1 MESRTFII
9 RKTLV
14 LLVGQAFCVTAACG
28 VFALLDRF
36 GRSVVLGGIIGAAIA
51 VGNFFLMAVAADRA
65 ADQAVGQDVKGGKAT
80 IKHSYTVRTIAIFV
94 VLFALAKSG
103 LCHAV
108 ALVLPLV
115 FVRPILMVSEFFRK
129 EKTQ

>member
-14 LLVGQAFCVTAACG
+14 LLVGQIFCVAAVCG
-28 VFALLDRF
+28 VFALLGRFDRTVVF
-36 GRSVVLGGIIGAAIA
+36 GGVIGAAMA

-65 ADQAVGQDVKGGKAT
+65 ADQAVEQDVKGGKAT
-80 IKHSYTVRTIAIFV
+80 IKLSYTVRTIAIFV

-103 LCHAV
+103 LCHVVAV
-108 ALVLPLV
+108 VLPLA

-129 EKTQ
+129 EKKQ